1 MRRLRAGTWYST
13 ISAGKTLLDGALTL
27 EGKVPFAAALVI
39 WAGAGA
45 AQELSDAELR
55 ARFVAQREA
64 IRAATTNPSLG
75 ASRGLVLTTV
85 QPSAEAAPGATIEA
99 APAPAATGT
108 GVLALPGAGAAAG
121 RADPGGLAE
130 PDAEAQPA
138 LAHWSLPENQQ
149 VNVAVTFAFDSA
161 ALSEDQK
168 PKLRQICGAIGD
180 AGVGVLRIVGHT
192 DASGSASY
200 NQQLSVLR
208 AEEVQRFFVNE
219 CGLAPDRLQAIG
231 VGEQFPYDERDPFD
245 GVNRR
250 VEFQAIS

>member
-1 MRRLRAGTWYST
+1 M
-13 ISAGKTLLDGALTL
+13 SAGKTLLDGARTL
-27 EGKVPFAAALVI
+27 EDKVLFAAALVV
-39 WAGAGA
+39 WAGAGV

-55 ARFVAQREA
+55 ARFAAQREA
-64 IRAATTNPSLG
+64 IRAATANPSLG

-85 QPSAEAAPGATIEA
+85 QPSAEAAPGATVEA
-99 APAPAATGT
+99 APAPAAAGT
-108 GVLALPGAGAAAG
+108 GVLTLPGAGAAAG
-121 RADPGGLAE
+121 RAEPGGLAE

-138 LAHWSLPENQQ
+138 AHWSLPEDQQ

-168 PKLRQICGAIGD
+168 PRLRQICGAIGD

-208 AEEVQRFFVNE
+208 AEEVQRFFVSE
-219 CGLAPDRLQAIG
+219 CGVAPDRLQAIG
-231 VGEQFPYDERDPFD
+231 VGEQFPYDDRDPFD